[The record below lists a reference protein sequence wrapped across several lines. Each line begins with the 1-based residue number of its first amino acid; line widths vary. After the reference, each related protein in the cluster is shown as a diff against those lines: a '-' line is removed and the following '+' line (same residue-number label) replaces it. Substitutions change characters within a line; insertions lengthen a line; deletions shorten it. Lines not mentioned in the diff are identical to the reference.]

1 MTLLRRS
8 LLALFVTST
17 LAACDTDSESTVP
30 FKPEPLQPDNPIV
43 QDYEVGDSIIKATK
57 ESLVITDLEGNE
69 KLAWV
74 DSFKGITYAD
84 PVRFEHSTPL
94 ELDEY
99 VRAINF
105 GSACPQLKATSQPQK
120 EDCLNLNIWRP
131 ADTTQGDDLPVYVF
145 IHGGDFEYGAGSE
158 PLIHGDMVAA
168 QSGDSDEPV
177 IVVTFNYRLG
187 LLGTRFVNSTK
198 KNGNYGLGDQK
209 TALKWVQDNIAK
221 FGGNPGNVT
230 VMGQGAGAMSVGI
243 LQHQMTNEDLD
254 SSYFQRAIMQSNPL
268 GFEYASFTARKARF
282 EELELDKLP
291 LEGDLDVIL
300 DKQRQILSPVSKI
313 ENWVLRNIGGAGK
326 ALFPDLFS
334 GKANVEQ
341 ATVDLELG
349 DIIDYLSR
357 KLNYML
363 SADKTGMA
371 EFMPF
376 APYMECDALLPDLC
390 GFTSVQQPATTDFA
404 VPTVIGSNKKDSNT
418 FAMTPSLTFLIP
430 TILKVILDAEP
441 ELANNNDPE
450 AWAVA
455 MAKVFADDMLRA
467 QLESEMNQLMASPER
482 LEAIVNEENAG
493 LSLSAY
499 EAVTQ
504 LFFGLGNLETNS
516 ELLSLTDYYRNDETD
531 LGGAIANMGQFRTIL
546 NDMLFTGPA
555 HQKVRNSAQQATL
568 YRFDYSPWTNV
579 WTYNTKGQERDLDVG
594 DLLKTISCISGA
606 CNGSE
611 LPFVFNKA
619 YKLDGTESFP
629 GSNDRA
635 LMNKMS
641 RVWFSQ
647 ELFDGY
653 RYEQASDD
661 ALVIDSDGNMQ
672 MQSDWDLNHNP
683 GIDPQLR
690 DGRLHGLNDLE
701 LLLHY
706 MDSNS

>member
-8 LLALFVTST
+8 LLALLVTST

-43 QDYEVGDSIIKATK
+43 QDYEIGDSIIKATK

-74 DSFKGITYAD
+74 DSFKGIDFAEVT
-84 PVRFEHSTPL
+84 RFVHSKPL
-94 ELDEY
+94 DLAETVD
-99 VRAINF
+99 ATDF
-105 GSACPQLKATSQPQK
+105 GAACPQLKATTQEQL
-120 EDCLNLNIWRP
+120 EECLNLNIWRP
-131 ADTTQGDDLPVYVF
+131 AGIEEGAELPVYVF

-187 LLGTRFVNSTK
+187 LLGTRLVKSTTED
-198 KNGNYGLGDQK
+198 GNYGLGDQK
-209 TALKWVQDNIAK
+209 TTLEWVQNNIAS
-221 FGGNPGNVT
+221 FGGNPDNVT
-230 VMGQGAGAMSVGI
+230 VMGQGAGAMSIGI
-243 LQHQMTNEDLD
+243 LQHQMSTDELGGN
-254 SSYFQRAIMQSNPL
+254 FFNKAIMQSNPM
-268 GFEYASFTARKARF
+268 GFEYPSYNVRKARF
-282 EELELDKLP
+282 DDLEL
-291 LEGDLDVIL
+291 GDLTADDDLSAIM
-300 DKQRQILSPVSKI
+300 DKQRQILSPLTKI
-313 ENWVLRNIGGAGK
+313 ENWVLRNLTGVL
-326 ALFPDLFS
+326 ALLPDEGETEEVTS
-334 GKANVEQ
+334 
-341 ATVDLELG
+341 DIDLG
-349 DIIDYLSR
+349 DVTDYLMS
-357 KLNYML
+357 KLSYITNT
-363 SADKTGMA
+363 DNTPMA

-376 APYMECDALLPDLC
+376 APYLECYKTFLGQC
-390 GFTSVQQPATTDFA
+390 TSGAPQPVSTDFV

-430 TILKVILDAEP
+430 TVLNLVLEIEP
-441 ELANNNDPE
+441 ELADSNDPE
-450 AWAVA
+450 AWAMA
-455 MAKVFADDMLRA
+455 MAKVFADDAMRGK
-467 QLESEMNQLMASPER
+467 LESEVNGLLASPEK
-482 LEAIVNEENAG
+482 LEAIASEDNAG

-499 EAVTQ
+499 EAVNQ
-504 LFFGLGNLETNS
+504 LFFGLNNLKTNS
-516 ELLSLTDYYRNDETD
+516 ELLGLTDYYRNDETD

-619 YKLDGTESFP
+619 YKLDGTKSFP

-641 RVWFSQ
+641 RVWFSK